1 MELICRLFGRV
12 RQAWYAATRR
22 AERTS
27 FQTDAILQQ
36 VRRIRREVPGM
47 GTHKLHNELKMFLTR
62 HRIKLGRDRLHLLL
76 KEHGMLAK
84 KKASKVA
91 TTESNHPHYKYPNK
105 AKDLKPARVN
115 ELWVSDL
122 TYISIGVNY
131 AYLYVIMDAFSRKIV
146 GWSLH
151 KTMHAQGALD
161 ALKMALSARKDISQ
175 PLIHHSDRG
184 VQYCSWAYVQRLRQ
198 ANATISM
205 TESGDPNENAMAER
219 VLRSL
224 KEDCKLARGFTSF
237 STAEEAVARAINA
250 YNTVRPHASLNYLTP
265 QQMHQRKRKPKLRW
279 YPYKKV
285 RYGNVQYEAVF
296 R

>member
-1 MELICRLFGRV
+1 M

-27 FQTDAILQQ
+27 FQTDAILQE
-36 VRRIRREVPGM
+36 VRPIRRKVPGM
-47 GTHKLHNELKMFLTR
+47 GTHKLHNELKLFLTR

-105 AKDLKPARVN
+105 AKDLKPVRIN

-146 GWSLH
+146 GWLLQ
-151 KTMHAQGALD
+151 KTMHAQGALN

-184 VQYCSWAYVQRLRQ
+184 VQYCSW
-198 ANATISM
+198 T
-205 TESGDPNENAMAER
+205 
-219 VLRSL
+219 
-224 KEDCKLARGFTSF
+224 
-237 STAEEAVARAINA
+237 
-250 YNTVRPHASLNYLTP
+250 
-265 QQMHQRKRKPKLRW
+265 
-279 YPYKKV
+279 
-285 RYGNVQYEAVF
+285 
-296 R
+296 

>member
-1 MELICRLFGRV
+1 MNFGR
-12 RQAWYAATRR
+12 AAG
-22 AERTS
+22 A
-27 FQTDAILQQ
+27 
-36 VRRIRREVPGM
+36 
-47 GTHKLHNELKMFLTR
+47 
-62 HRIKLGRDRLHLLL
+62 
-76 KEHGMLAK
+76 
-84 KKASKVA
+84 
-91 TTESNHPHYKYPNK
+91 
-105 AKDLKPARVN
+105 
-115 ELWVSDL
+115 VSDP
-122 TYISIGVNY
+122 TYIPVGVNY

-146 GWSLH
+146 GWSLQ
-151 KTMHAQGALD
+151 KTMHAQGALN
-161 ALKMALSARKDISQ
+161 ALKIALSARKDISQ

-184 VQYCSWAYVQRLRQ
+184 VQYCSWTYVQRLRQ

-224 KEDCKLARGFTSF
+224 KDDCKLARGFSSF
-237 STAEEAVARAINA
+237 STAEEGVSQAINA

-265 QQMHQRKRKPKLRW
+265 SQMHQRKRKPKLRRAPVRW

>member
-1 MELICRLFGRV
+1 M
-12 RQAWYAATRR
+12 RQAWYAASRQQ
-22 AERTS
+22 EKVG
-27 FQTDAILQQ
+27 FQTDVILQE
-36 VRRIRREVPGM
+36 VRRLRSEIPGM
-47 GTHKLHNELKMFLTR
+47 GTHKLHHELSGFLTR

-76 KEHGMLAK
+76 KENGMLAK
-84 KKASKVA
+84 KKANKVT

-105 AKDLKPARVN
+105 AKDVKPIRAN

-122 TYISIGVNY
+122 TYIPVGANY

-151 KTMHAQGALD
+151 QTMQAKGALE
-161 ALKMALSARKDISQ
+161 ALNMALLARKDISQ
-175 PLIHHSDRG
+175 PVIHHSDRG

-198 ANATISM
+198 VNATISM

-219 VLRSL
+219 VLRTL
-224 KEDCKLARGFTSF
+224 KEECKLARGFLSF
-237 STAEEAVARAINA
+237 SSAAEAIEKAINA
-250 YNTVRPHASLNYLTP
+250 YNTVRPHASINYLTP
-265 QQMHQRKRKPKLRW
+265 HQMHQRKRKPRLRW